1 MCTFRCFEVVWRECS
16 SVRALTCEVSGRGG
30 GRAAA
35 GRLEHPRRVLFGCP
49 PPPHRRAPCGRP
61 HIRSAGGVHALAVE
75 TRGVGASSVLGRRG
89 AKTLLPRQTPRV
101 QQARQDTEQCSLY
114 IQRPAALG
122 DRWAGMPSTAS
133 DAAAAA
139 GLALV
144 AEAEPDAC
152 APPDGSGAR
161 GPLVVTLCGHVCDYE
176 RLERAWRAAG
186 GPFAAC
192 PECGERVSRAGVV
205 ELHSASSP
213 AAGPRAG
220 LAAQGRS
227 NACTPR
233 ARPVDTC
240 EAEGSPSGS
249 SLGGSPVF
257 GVVDKAELRRRR
269 RAEASGAKA
278 AKDAAEHAAEVP
290 AALLRTGQL
299 QLGVLAELLSEAHE
313 LGLSSSSGAEGT
325 TSCGSLLFALWLAL
339 CARALADAGLITG
352 VRGAAT
358 KRASSEAPWQTVA
371 GVALLG
377 LGIICLIAVSWS

>member
-1 MCTFRCFEVVWRECS
+1 M
-16 SVRALTCEVSGRGG
+16 
-30 GRAAA
+30 
-35 GRLEHPRRVLFGCP
+35 LFGCP

-101 QQARQDTEQCSLY
+101 QQACQDTEQCSLY

-220 LAAQGRS
+220 LASQGRS